1 MEVKKSI
8 VKSIQKYFLISF
20 ALFLAV
26 FLVSYY
32 ISTRWVFEKQT
43 NNLIKNFEDA
53 FSGFLKQK
61 EEEILAYSL

>member
-8 VKSIQKYFLISF
+8 VKSIQKYFLLSF

-26 FLVSYY
+26 SLVSFY

-43 NNLIKNFEDA
+43 HNLMKNFEDA
-53 FSGFLKQK
+53 LSSFLKQK
-61 EEEILAYSL
+61 EPELLNLQI